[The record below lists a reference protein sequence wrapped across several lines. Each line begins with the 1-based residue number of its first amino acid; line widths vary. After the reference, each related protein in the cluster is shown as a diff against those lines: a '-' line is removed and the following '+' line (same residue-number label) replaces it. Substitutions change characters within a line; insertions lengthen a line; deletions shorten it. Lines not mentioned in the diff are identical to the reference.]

1 MKSLLNSCTKTF
13 STTSTFSIL
22 EFNSTKLLF
31 LLRSNIAF
39 KNDGV
44 LISIKF
50 SNILKE
56 IIKKSL
62 FTERQIEIILKS
74 KNLSDVEFT
83 MSKGAYYRQVSQSR
97 DKLSGLYYSF
107 IVLGILGV
115 VLPDDIDVISQLSER
130 MSVIK
135 DSDVFPEKEQEIISV
150 IERVVKQTTA
160 M

>member
-1 MKSLLNSCTKTF
+1 MIPLQGRPFKFYSSIGLQICIALSNPSNS
-13 STTSTFSIL
+13 
-22 EFNSTKLLF
+22 N
-31 LLRSNIAF
+31 
-39 KNDGV
+39 
-44 LISIKF
+44 F
-50 SNILKE
+50 SNILRE

-74 KNLSDVEFT
+74 KNLSDEEFT
-83 MSKGAYYRQVSQSR
+83 ITKGAYYRQVSQSR
-97 DKLSGLYYSF
+97 EKLSALYYSF

-135 DSDVFPEKEQEIISV
+135 DGDVFPEKEQEIIGV
-150 IERVVKQTTA
+150 IERVVRQTTG

>member
-1 MKSLLNSCTKTF
+1 MSDPAKSNF
-13 STTSTFSIL
+13 P
-22 EFNSTKLLF
+22 NV
-31 LLRSNIAF
+31 LR
-39 KNDGV
+39 
-44 LISIKF
+44 
-50 SNILKE
+50 E

-83 MSKGAYYRQVSQSR
+83 MTKGAYYRQVSQSR

-150 IERVVKQTTA
+150 IEHVVKQTTA